1 MIIVTLMG
9 GMGNQMFQY
18 SLAKSLSIKNNIPF
32 KIDLSFLKN
41 RNMGS
46 DFVYRDYDLDIFNI
60 SPDFDINKSD
70 VEGLINLKEPTY
82 HYCEEIMD
90 FVQQHSNENIRIEGY
105 WQTPK
110 YFRGIEDEI
119 RKDFLFIEPI
129 EKNKDTNIISMLDDI
144 LSSNSIMINVRRTDY
159 LNTNFHGVMGNDYI
173 TNACKLIESKVDNP
187 KYFIFS
193 DDIDWCIDNIKLDN
207 MVIVDH
213 TYKGNKFGTYLQLMK
228 SCKNFIIPNSSFAWW
243 AAWLNEDYNKIVI
256 APKMWFTDS
265 NIDTSD
271 LIPSNWIRI

>member
-18 SLAKSLSIKNNIPF
+18 SLAKSLSIKNDIPF

-46 DFVYRDYDLDIFNI
+46 NFVYRDYDLDIFNV
-60 SPDFDINKSD
+60 SSNFNINNYD
-70 VEGLINLKEPTY
+70 VEGLISLKEPGY
-82 HYCEEIMD
+82 PYFKEVMD
-90 FVQQHSNENIRIEGY
+90 YVEQNSNKNIRLEGY

-110 YFRGIEDEI
+110 YFDDIEEHI
-119 RKDFLFIEPI
+119 RNDFKFKEPI
-129 EKNKDTNIISMLDDI
+129 EDNDDESIKLMLEDI
-144 LSSNSIMINVRRTDY
+144 LSSNSVMINVRRTDY

-173 TNACKLIESKVDNP
+173 DNAIKVIETKIDNP

-193 DDIDWCIDNIKLDN
+193 DDIDWCVDNIKLNN

-213 TYKGNKFGTYLQLMK
+213 RYKGNKFGIYLQLMK
-228 SCKNFIIPNSSFAWW
+228 SCKNFIIPYFI
-243 AAWLNEDYNKIVI
+243 KG
-256 APKMWFTDS
+256 
-265 NIDTSD
+265 
-271 LIPSNWIRI
+271 